1 MNIELVVFD
10 MAGTTI
16 ADNGEIAV
24 AFQTALKHFSYDV
37 PKEAINTVM
46 GYKKTKAIKMILNLY
61 GPSASNTEEL
71 IEEIHTVF
79 LNEMIA
85 HYSGLN
91 EIEILPYA
99 KEIFLFLKSKGIKVA
114 LDTGFTKQIA
124 DIIIDKL
131 GWLKNNIIDCM
142 VCSDEVPKGRPY
154 PYMIQK
160 IMQQVGVTNT
170 QKVIKV
176 GDTEVDVNEG
186 LNANCLYSIGITT
199 GAFTR
204 QQLSLHKPS
213 FIIDHLSELE
223 KIICS

>member
-16 ADNGEIAV
+16 ADNGEIAA
-24 AFQTALKHFSYDV
+24 AFQTALKHFGYDV
-37 PKEAINTVM
+37 PTAAINTVM
-46 GYKKTKAIKMILNLY
+46 GYKKTKAIKMMLNLY
-61 GPSASNTEEL
+61 EPSASNTEEL

-99 KEIFLFLKSKGIKVA
+99 EEIFLFLKSKGIKVA

-124 DIIIDKL
+124 EVIIEKL
-131 GWLKNNIIDCM
+131 GWLKNNMIDCM

-154 PYMIQK
+154 PFMIEK
-160 IMQQVGVTNT
+160 IMQQVCVTDS

-204 QQLSLHKPS
+204 QELSIYKPS
-213 FIIDHLSELE
+213 FIIDHLKELE

>member
-16 ADNGEIAV
+16 ADNGEIAA
-24 AFQTALKHFSYDV
+24 AFQTALKHFGYDV
-37 PKEAINTVM
+37 PTAAINTVM
-46 GYKKTKAIKMILNLY
+46 GYKKTKAIKMMLNLY
-61 GPSASNTEEL
+61 EPSASNTEEL

-91 EIEILPYA
+91 EIEILPYVE
-99 KEIFLFLKSKGIKVA
+99 EIFLFLKSKGIKVA

-124 DIIIDKL
+124 EVIIEKL
-131 GWLKNNIIDCM
+131 GWLKNHTIDCM
-142 VCSDEVPKGRPY
+142 VCSDDVPKGRPY
-154 PYMIQK
+154 PFMIEK
-160 IMQQVGVTNT
+160 IMQQVCVTDS

-186 LNANCLYSIGITT
+186 FNANCLYSIGITT

-204 QQLSLHKPS
+204 QELSIYNPS
-213 FIIDHLSELE
+213 FIIDHLIELE

>member
-24 AFQTALKHFSYDV
+24 AFQTALKHFGYDV

-46 GYKKTKAIKMILNLY
+46 GYKKTKAIKMMLNLY
-61 GPSASNTEEL
+61 GPSASNTEDL

-91 EIEILPYA
+91 EIEILPYVE
-99 KEIFLFLKSKGIKVA
+99 EIFLFLKSKGIKVA

-124 DIIIDKL
+124 EVIIEKL
-131 GWLKNNIIDCM
+131 GWLKNHTIDCM
-142 VCSDEVPKGRPY
+142 VCSDDVPKGRPY
-154 PYMIQK
+154 PFMIEK
-160 IMQQVGVTNT
+160 IMQQVCVTDS

-186 LNANCLYSIGITT
+186 FNANCLYSIGITT

-204 QQLSLHKPS
+204 QELSIYNPS
-213 FIIDHLSELE
+213 FIIDHLIELE

>member
-1 MNIELVVFD
+1 MDIQLVVFD

-16 ADNGEIAV
+16 VDNGEIAA
-24 AFQTALKHFSYDV
+24 AFQTALKHFGYNV
-37 PKEAINTVM
+37 PTAVINTVM
-46 GYKKTKAIKMILNLY
+46 GYKKTEAIKMMLKLY
-61 GPSASNTEEL
+61 GSSTTVSEEI
-71 IEEIHTVF
+71 IEEIHAVF

-99 KEIFLFLKSKGIKVA
+99 EEIFLFLKSKGIKVA
-114 LDTGFTKQIA
+114 LDTGFTREIA
-124 DIIIDKL
+124 EVIIEKL
-131 GWLKNNIIDCM
+131 GWLKNNTIDCM

-154 PYMIQK
+154 PFMIEK
-160 IMQQVGVTNT
+160 IMHQVGVTDS

-204 QQLSLHKPS
+204 QELIVYAPS

-223 KIICS
+223 KIISS

>member
-16 ADNGEIAV
+16 ADNGEIAA
-24 AFQTALKHFSYDV
+24 AFQTALKHFGYDV
-37 PKEAINTVM
+37 PIDAIKTVM
-46 GYKKTKAIKMILNLY
+46 GYKKTKAIKMMLNLY
-61 GPSASNTEEL
+61 GPSAIISEEL
-71 IEEIHTVF
+71 LEEIHTVF
-79 LNEMIA
+79 LNKMAA
-85 HYSGLN
+85 HYCDVN

-99 KEIFLFLKSKGIKVA
+99 TEIFLFLKSKGIKVA

-131 GWLKNNIIDCM
+131 GWLKNNLIDSM

-154 PYMIQK
+154 SYMIEK
-160 IMQQVGVTNT
+160 IMQQVGVTDS

-186 LNANCLYSIGITT
+186 LNANCFYSIGITT

-204 QQLSLHKPS
+204 QQLLLHKPS
-213 FIIDHLSELE
+213 FIIEHLSELE
-223 KIICS
+223 KIICP

>member
-16 ADNGEIAV
+16 VDNGEIAA
-24 AFQTALKHFSYDV
+24 AFQTALKHFGYDV
-37 PKEAINTVM
+37 PTDAINMVM
-46 GYKKTKAIKMILNLY
+46 GYKKTKAIKMMLNLY
-61 GPSASNTEEL
+61 GPSTSITEEL
-71 IEEIHTVF
+71 IEEIHAVF
-79 LNEMIA
+79 LNEMA
-85 HYSGLN
+85 RHYCDVN

-99 KEIFLFLKSKGIKVA
+99 EEIFLFLKLKGIKVA

-124 DIIIDKL
+124 DIIINKL

-154 PYMIQK
+154 PFMIEK
-160 IMQQVGVTNT
+160 IMQQVGVIDS

-186 LNANCLYSIGITT
+186 LNANCFYSIGITT

-204 QQLSLHKPS
+204 QQLALHKPS

-223 KIICS
+223 KIICF

>member
-16 ADNGEIAV
+16 ADNGEIAA
-24 AFQTALKHFSYDV
+24 AFQTALKHFGYDV
-37 PKEAINTVM
+37 PTAAINTVM
-46 GYKKTKAIKMILNLY
+46 GYKKTKAIKMMLNLY
-61 GPSASNTEEL
+61 EPSASNTEEL

-99 KEIFLFLKSKGIKVA
+99 EEIFLFLKSKGIKVA

-124 DIIIDKL
+124 EVIIEKL
-131 GWLKNNIIDCM
+131 GWLKNHTIDCM
-142 VCSDEVPKGRPY
+142 VCSDDVPKGRPY
-154 PYMIQK
+154 PFMIEK
-160 IMQQVGVTNT
+160 IMQQVCVTDS

-204 QQLSLHKPS
+204 QELSIYKPS
-213 FIIDHLSELE
+213 FIIDHLKELE

>member
-46 GYKKTKAIKMILNLY
+46 GYKKTKAIKMMLNLY
-61 GPSASNTEEL
+61 GPSTSNTEEL

-99 KEIFLFLKSKGIKVA
+99 EEIFLFLKSKGIKVA

-124 DIIIDKL
+124 EVIIEKL
-131 GWLKNNIIDCM
+131 GWLKNNTIDCM
-142 VCSDEVPKGRPY
+142 VCSDDVPKGRPY
-154 PYMIQK
+154 PFMIEK
-160 IMQQVGVTNT
+160 IMQQVGVTDS

-204 QQLSLHKPS
+204 QELSIYKPS

>member
-16 ADNGEIAV
+16 ADNGEIAA
-24 AFQTALKHFSYDV
+24 AFKTALKHFGYDV

-46 GYKKTKAIKMILNLY
+46 GYKKTKAIKMMLNLY
-61 GPSASNTEEL
+61 GPSASNTEDL

-99 KEIFLFLKSKGIKVA
+99 EEIFLFLKSKGIKVA

-124 DIIIDKL
+124 EVIIEKL
-131 GWLKNNIIDCM
+131 GWLKNHTIDCM
-142 VCSDEVPKGRPY
+142 VCSDDVPKGRPY
-154 PYMIQK
+154 PFMIEK
-160 IMQQVGVTNT
+160 IMQQVCVTDS

-186 LNANCLYSIGITT
+186 FNANCLYSIGITT

-204 QQLSLHKPS
+204 QELSIYNPS
-213 FIIDHLSELE
+213 FIIDHLSEFE

>member
-16 ADNGEIAV
+16 ADNGEIAA
-24 AFQTALKHFSYDV
+24 AFQTALKHFGYDV
-37 PKEAINTVM
+37 PIDAIKTVM
-46 GYKKTKAIKMILNLY
+46 GYKKTKAIKMMLNLY
-61 GPSASNTEEL
+61 GPSASISEEL
-71 IEEIHTVF
+71 LEEIHTVF
-79 LNEMIA
+79 LNKMAA
-85 HYSGLN
+85 HYCDVN

-99 KEIFLFLKSKGIKVA
+99 TEIFLFLKSKGIKVA

-131 GWLKNNIIDCM
+131 GWLKNNLIDSM

-154 PYMIQK
+154 PYMIEK
-160 IMQQVGVTNT
+160 IMQQVGVTDS

-186 LNANCLYSIGITT
+186 LNANCFYSIGITT

-204 QQLSLHKPS
+204 QQLLLHKPS
-213 FIIDHLSELE
+213 FIIEHLSELE
-223 KIICS
+223 KIICP

>member
-24 AFQTALKHFSYDV
+24 AFQTALKHFGYDV
-37 PKEAINTVM
+37 PTAAINTVM
-46 GYKKTKAIKMILNLY
+46 GYKKTKAIKMMLNLY
-61 GPSASNTEEL
+61 GPSTSNTEEL

>member
-16 ADNGEIAV
+16 VDNGEIAA
-24 AFQTALKHFSYDV
+24 AFQTALKHFGYDV
-37 PKEAINTVM
+37 PTDAINMVM
-46 GYKKTKAIKMILNLY
+46 GYKKTKAIKIMLNLY
-61 GPSASNTEEL
+61 DSSANISEEL
-71 IEEIHTVF
+71 IEEIHAVF
-79 LNEMIA
+79 LNEMAA
-85 HYSGLN
+85 HYCDVN
-91 EIEILPYA
+91 EIEVLPYVE
-99 KEIFLFLKSKGIKVA
+99 EIFLFLKSKGIKVA

>member
-1 MNIELVVFD
+1 MPTD
-10 MAGTTI
+10 
-16 ADNGEIAV
+16 
-24 AFQTALKHFSYDV
+24 
-37 PKEAINTVM
+37 AINMVM
-46 GYKKTKAIKMILNLY
+46 GYKKTKAIKIMLNLY
-61 GPSASNTEEL
+61 DSSANISEEL
-71 IEEIHTVF
+71 IEEIHAVF
-79 LNEMIA
+79 LNEMAA
-85 HYSGLN
+85 HYCDVN
-91 EIEILPYA
+91 EIEVLPYA
-99 KEIFLFLKSKGIKVA
+99 EEIFLFLKSKGIKVA

>member
-1 MNIELVVFD
+1 MDIQLVVFD

-16 ADNGEIAV
+16 VDNGEIAA
-24 AFQTALKHFSYDV
+24 AFQTALKHFGYNV
-37 PKEAINTVM
+37 PTAVINTVM
-46 GYKKTKAIKMILNLY
+46 GYKKTEAIKMMLKLY
-61 GPSASNTEEL
+61 GSSTTVSEEI
-71 IEEIHTVF
+71 IEEIHAVF

-99 KEIFLFLKSKGIKVA
+99 EEIFLFLKSKGIKVA

-124 DIIIDKL
+124 EVIIEKL
-131 GWLKNNIIDCM
+131 GWLKNNTIECM
-142 VCSDEVPKGRPY
+142 VCSDDVLKGRPY
-154 PYMIQK
+154 PFMIEK
-160 IMQQVGVTNT
+160 IMQQVGVTDS

-204 QQLSLHKPS
+204 QELIVYAPS

-223 KIICS
+223 KIISS

>member
-16 ADNGEIAV
+16 ADNGEIAA
-24 AFQTALKHFSYDV
+24 AFQTALKHFGYDV
-37 PKEAINTVM
+37 PTAAINTVM
-46 GYKKTKAIKMILNLY
+46 GYKKTKAIKMMLNLY
-61 GPSASNTEEL
+61 EPSASNTEEL

-99 KEIFLFLKSKGIKVA
+99 EEIFLFLKSKGIKVA

-124 DIIIDKL
+124 EVIIEKL
-131 GWLKNNIIDCM
+131 GWLKNNMIDCM

-154 PYMIQK
+154 PFMIEK
-160 IMQQVGVTNT
+160 IMQQVCVTDS

-204 QQLSLHKPS
+204 QKLSIYKPS